1 MTEQID
7 SCLKFGKGWHYKL
20 VQYVWGRSYFN
31 SWGDPKYPRRISLC
45 TYFWSVVL
53 STFMY
58 PVSIVWHTRIVHNHE
73 DLSKAIGIWIL
84 ISTFV
89 QIIIVV
95 LAGLSEWWWIGLA
108 IFFGGIGAGAGVAGA
123 IIGIEN
129 LYNRIKYYRRQRYKE
144 VVRKP
149 RKPSLIKEFI
159 KAKKNKVC
167 PCIEFIDE
175 DKK

>member
-53 STFMY
+53 SIFIY
-58 PVSIVWHTRIVHNHE
+58 PVSIIWHTRVVQNHE

-84 ISTFV
+84 ISTFI
-89 QIIIVV
+89 QFFIVV

-129 LYNRIKYYRRQRYKE
+129 LYNRIKCYRRKKYGE
-144 VVRKP
+144 FVRKP

-167 PCIEFIDE
+167 PCIEFVDE

>member
-7 SCLKFGKGWHYKL
+7 SCLKFSKGWHYKL
-20 VQYVWGRSYFN
+20 VLYVWGRSYFN
-31 SWGDPKYPRRISLC
+31 DWGDPKYVKRISLC

-53 STFMY
+53 SIFMY
-58 PVSIVWHTRIVHNHE
+58 PVSIIWHTR
-73 DLSKAIGIWIL
+73 L
-84 ISTFV
+84 V
-89 QIIIVV
+89 QILIVV

-123 IIGIEN
+123 VIGAGY
-129 LYNRIKYYRRQRYKE
+129 LYDRIKYYRRRRYEE

-167 PCIEFIDE
+167 PCIEFVDE
-175 DKK
+175 DKE